1 MAIDPF
7 KAVEK
12 ALARVKKHAALGKIA
27 SLDYDEEADV
37 LYVKF
42 KHSKI
47 VDNEPLDE
55 DGLVLASLN
64 EGREVVGLTIMDAPR
79 FAES

>member
-7 KAVEK
+7 KAIEK
-12 ALARVKKHAALGKIA
+12 ALVHVKKRVALGKIA
-27 SLDYDEEADV
+27 SLDYDEGADV
-37 LYVKF
+37 LYAKF
-42 KHSKI
+42 QHSKI

-64 EGREVVGLTIMDAPR
+64 KGREVVGLMIMDASR